1 MKNKRTKQSSKQR
14 SKQEVKKKRYR
25 SDFEKTVAK
34 QFKNRRIKFEYEPV
48 RLRYRDA
55 YDRQRITVPDF
66 LVKPRNAD
74 LWQGIFVEAKGYLS
88 PQGVLKYEAFAATRA
103 DVDLR
108 FVFWDAGMMLFSEL
122 IDSENNSGCSVAT
135 YERLPNLNYGEWAE
149 KLGFP
154 WCHQTLP
161 EDWIDEMKDKTKR

>member
-1 MKNKRTKQSSKQR
+1 MKQ
-14 SKQEVKKKRYR
+14 KRYR

-34 QFKNRRIKFEYEPV
+34 QFKIRRIKFAYEPV

-88 PQGVLKYEAFAATRA
+88 PQGVLKYEAFAASRA

-108 FVFWDAGMMLFSEL
+108 FVFWDAEMKLFSEL
-122 IDSENNSGCSVAT
+122 GATIDDSSS
-135 YERLPNLNYGEWAE
+135 YERGQNLNYGEWAE

-154 WCHQTLP
+154 WCDQILP

>member
-1 MKNKRTKQSSKQR
+1 VKQ
-14 SKQEVKKKRYR
+14 KRYR
-25 SDFEKTVAK
+25 SDFERTLAQ
-34 QFKNRRIKFEYEPV
+34 QFKNNRIKFKYEPV
-48 RLRYRDA
+48 RLHYRDA

-88 PQGVLKYEAFAATRA
+88 PQGILKYEAFAASRA

-108 FVFWDAGMMLFSEL
+108 FVFWDAEMMLFSEL
-122 IDSENNSGCSVAT
+122 KASNEASES
-135 YERLPNLNYGEWAE
+135 YERLPNLEYGEWAE

-161 EDWIDEMKDKTKR
+161 EEWIDEMKDKTRK